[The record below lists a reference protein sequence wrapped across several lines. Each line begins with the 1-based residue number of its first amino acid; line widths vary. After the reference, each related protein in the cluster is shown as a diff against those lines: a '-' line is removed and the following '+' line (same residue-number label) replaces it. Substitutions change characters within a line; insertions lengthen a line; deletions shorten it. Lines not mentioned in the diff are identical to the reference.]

1 MKKGKTN
8 IQNRIVHPHNNSLK
22 AARKEAKKF
31 CKTAMIFALILTI
44 LICLFE
50 LTGQKRAEAIFTI
63 SIDII
68 LPVVLAFLGGG
79 TLINIV
85 LHKLGQYPDVNTR
98 LLRIKIIVI
107 LFILL
112 FSSSVQ
118 AAFAQ
123 ITIALVYD
131 APSEPNPPAEPEE
144 PETPSGNTVLEI
156 FDWKADLYPD
166 NIEKYMGKDATDKDI
181 PQMIKYYLETDM
193 LILTKENSNS
203 DYTAYEEHIADA
215 QEYHK
220 DFENIATNII
230 KIYACHLEC
239 NERTSANTCFT
250 SIDNLKLTGDCYV
263 MLGDLCSDDKK
274 KNYENALY
282 NYIDALHALY
292 STNIGTSIS
301 KKVIWETI
309 YITYAKIEKLGTEE
323 TDRAGVMA
331 NICKNMI

>member
-203 DYTAYEEHIADA
+203 D
-215 QEYHK
+215 
-220 DFENIATNII
+220 
-230 KIYACHLEC
+230 
-239 NERTSANTCFT
+239 
-250 SIDNLKLTGDCYV
+250 
-263 MLGDLCSDDKK
+263 
-274 KNYENALY
+274 
-282 NYIDALHALY
+282 
-292 STNIGTSIS
+292 
-301 KKVIWETI
+301 
-309 YITYAKIEKLGTEE
+309 
-323 TDRAGVMA
+323 
-331 NICKNMI
+331 